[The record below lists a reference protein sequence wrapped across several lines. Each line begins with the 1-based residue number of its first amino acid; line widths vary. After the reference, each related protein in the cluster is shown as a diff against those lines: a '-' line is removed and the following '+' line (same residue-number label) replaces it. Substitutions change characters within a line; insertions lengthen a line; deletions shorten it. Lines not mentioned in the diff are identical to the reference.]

1 MRLVNQI
8 FNLVNYLKTLL
19 FINLIHLLNSF
30 LLTVPAIQG
39 LNLRPII
46 PQRPPQ
52 LILRPL
58 PVPPIIRPALPPIVE
73 RLPVAVQLPIV
84 EEPLE
89 GERPLMVEEVP
100 VAVQQVPAV
109 GAAHVQNIRN
119 QLRGV
124 RRRGE
129 FENIL

>member
-1 MRLVNQI
+1 M
-8 FNLVNYLKTLL
+8 
-19 FINLIHLLNSF
+19 
-30 LLTVPAIQG
+30 PAIQG